1 MRVSAPTL
9 VKQQFLQSPGHDSL
23 LCIERMIRE
32 KILYIWENLIG
43 LLSTKHLVT
52 RIFPE
57 NTSRWMSSDVGPLQD
72 RTRNIV
78 SFS

>member
-9 VKQQFLQSPGHDSL
+9 VKQQLPEHDSL
-23 LCIERMIRE
+23 LCIKRMIPE
-32 KILYIWENLIG
+32 EILYICEKLIG